1 MTLALSIMAAGGIIV
16 AADSRGTVGDPRG
29 LTAVNDTQQKLF
41 QLGKC
46 GLVIAGASEVAL
58 AIIDELG
65 KRDLAEPD
73 NIDQGLQAFGQA
85 ATFCDDWYRG
95 IPPDKWPGA
104 LFILAGYRPSD
115 GDADST
121 PFAFLLNSNT
131 RFAPQLA
138 NNYPMM
144 IGVPQY
150 AVYLSHRY
158 YEPGI
163 SRHNAAALAEYLISE
178 TASQD
183 PKVGGLVHIAAVTA
197 DGFEKL
203 ADEEVEGLSQ
213 RNAGLNQRL
222 KTFFSEQGGGNE
234 DHEGC

>member
-1 MTLALSIMAAGGIIV
+1 MTLALAIMAKEGIIV

-41 QLGKC
+41 QFGKC

-65 KRDLAEPD
+65 KRKLAEPD
-73 NIDQGLQAFGQA
+73 NIDKGLSAFGEA
-85 ATFCDDWYRG
+85 AAFCDDWYKG
-95 IPPDKWPGA
+95 IAPDKRPGA

-115 GDADST
+115 SDADPT
-121 PFAFLLNSNT
+121 PFVFLLNSNT
-131 RFAPQLA
+131 RFSPQLC

-158 YEPGI
+158 YGPGI
-163 SRHNAAALAEYLISE
+163 SCQNAAALSEYLISE

-183 PKVGGLVHIAAVTA
+183 PKVGGPIHIAAVKPG
-197 DGFEKL
+197 GFEKL
-203 ADEEVEGLSQ
+203 ADEAVKELSG
-213 RNAGLNQRL
+213 RNAELNERL
-222 KTFFSEQGGGNE
+222 KTFFSEK
-234 DHEGC
+234 